1 MNLSS
6 QVRESSGV
14 VKQGSV
20 DRVGEVA
27 LEDAH
32 GLSTSVAMGAGLV
45 VHPAG
50 AGFEAE
56 SDHRRAMDRG
66 VEAAVA
72 SA

>member
-1 MNLSS
+1 
-6 QVRESSGV
+6 
-14 VKQGSV
+14 
-20 DRVGEVA
+20 
-27 LEDAH
+27 
-32 GLSTSVAMGAGLV
+32 MGADLV

-66 VEAAVA
+66 VEASVA